1 MLSHYEIHTPLISYF
16 EHNKLSRLAQ
26 ILEHLGAGNVAL
38 VSDAGTPTLNDPG
51 YELVKAALQAGYP
64 VSPIPG
70 PAAPV
75 AALVSSGL
83 PTDAFLYLGYLPRK
97 RSERLAA
104 LQKVADL
111 PYTLIYI
118 EAPHRLPG
126 ALEDMQSVLGDRQAA
141 VARELTKLHEEI
153 WHGTLAEARKHF
165 QEPRG
170 EFVLVVHGKQA
181 EPQAEWT
188 VEQLR
193 LVVDKRLA
201 GGQTPTKVA
210 AELAR
215 ESGWACRDIYKLAA
229 TQEAQR

>member
-1 MLSHYEIHTPLISYF
+1 
-16 EHNKLSRLAQ
+16 
-26 ILEHLGAGNVAL
+26 
-38 VSDAGTPTLNDPG
+38 
-51 YELVKAALQAGYP
+51 
-64 VSPIPG
+64 
-70 PAAPV
+70 
-75 AALVSSGL
+75 
-83 PTDAFLYLGYLPRK
+83 
-97 RSERLAA
+97 
-104 LQKVADL
+104 
-111 PYTLIYI
+111 
-118 EAPHRLPG
+118 
-126 ALEDMQSVLGDRQAA
+126 MQSVLGDRQAA
-141 VARELTKLHEEI
+141 VAREFTKLHEEI

-215 ESGWACRDIYKLAA
+215 ELGWARRDIYKLAA